1 MTLPLLNA
9 ADEEALDAILAVRP
23 VWRSLKK
30 AGDAIGLGR
39 ETLLHAGP
47 AFVSV
52 DGITR
57 PIRNS
62 ACIAAVIEELAP
74 DFEAAAS
81 AIDTGE
87 ISLQPA
93 QDYSVVTPLAAVVS
107 SSMWLHEVVNTKDP
121 SHTAFAPINGGNG
134 PAMRLGFCNDDV
146 LAHILWLNG
155 PFAEALAAAQTEDVD
170 LIALA
175 AHGLAEG
182 DDCHGRTMAATAEL
196 VRQLAPAIDHNIEA
210 RKFLDD
216 GPSFFLNLWM
226 AACKCVF
233 AAAVGTTGSCV
244 VTAAGSNGATS
255 GIQIAGTRGR
265 WYTAPAD
272 PPKGDLGSVPKDRA
286 LGAIGDSAI
295 VDVAGFGAMAM
306 SFSPAQKEG
315 LGLYMPDDGLDL
327 PELLLSRIHPGF
339 GKLGLRMGLS
349 ARHIVASGRTPVI
362 SLGILD
368 TKGEAGRLGGGIY
381 QIPSQ
386 PFAQAVETVGDTE

>member
-81 AIDTGE
+81 AIDAGE

-121 SHTAFAPINGGNG
+121 SHTAFAPIK
-134 PAMRLGFCNDDV
+134 
-146 LAHILWLNG
+146 W
-155 PFAEALAAAQTEDVD
+155 
-170 LIALA
+170 
-175 AHGLAEG
+175 
-182 DDCHGRTMAATAEL
+182 
-196 VRQLAPAIDHNIEA
+196 RQW
-210 RKFLDD
+210 
-216 GPSFFLNLWM
+216 PSH
-226 AACKCVF
+226 
-233 AAAVGTTGSCV
+233 
-244 VTAAGSNGATS
+244 AAGV
-255 GIQIAGTRGR
+255 
-265 WYTAPAD
+265 
-272 PPKGDLGSVPKDRA
+272 L
-286 LGAIGDSAI
+286 
-295 VDVAGFGAMAM
+295 
-306 SFSPAQKEG
+306 
-315 LGLYMPDDGLDL
+315 
-327 PELLLSRIHPGF
+327 
-339 GKLGLRMGLS
+339 
-349 ARHIVASGRTPVI
+349 
-362 SLGILD
+362 
-368 TKGEAGRLGGGIY
+368 
-381 QIPSQ
+381 
-386 PFAQAVETVGDTE
+386 